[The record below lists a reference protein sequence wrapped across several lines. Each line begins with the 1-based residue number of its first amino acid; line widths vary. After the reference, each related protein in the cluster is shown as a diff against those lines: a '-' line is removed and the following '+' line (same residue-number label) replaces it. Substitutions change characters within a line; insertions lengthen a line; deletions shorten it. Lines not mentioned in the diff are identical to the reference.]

1 MSLSKVFES
10 KSTVRF
16 FPSRVSIGA
25 RTELAALAYLRANGC
40 RLVARNVRFRVGEI
54 DLIMRDGNDLVFVEV
69 RGRREGSLE
78 AAEVALPP
86 QKRRKLG
93 NAIELYLLKQDPAE
107 RAEFR
112 AIRIDFLSTNGTAWF
127 WYKNIELR

>member
-40 RLVARNVRFRVGEI
+40 LLVARNVRFRVGEI

-86 QKRRKLG
+86 QKRRKL
-93 NAIELYLLKQDPAE
+93 NAN
-107 RAEFR
+107 
-112 AIRIDFLSTNGTAWF
+112 LSTLTTLLRSHTIRGTH
-127 WYKNIELR
+127 IRS